1 MGRRCQVPDTGPGH
15 RRSQSDRQLLRNIVY
30 LRRHPAERGRRLA
43 RDGPGGGQRRV
54 AQLRFLGHGHD
65 HRQRQRCPRS
75 QDDLRADQEHGQRPV
90 HGLGRSFRCGRARR
104 RQLLPLRVRRSHRQQ
119 LVAGGRGCSLEHR
132 HHVSRGRLCQ
142 RRGRKLPRQQRPY
155 RRFRW
160 EPGQRR
166 AHLRGLLQIRRRKA
180 HIDFGRPHAGR
191 RRLRQCS
198 ARR

>member
-104 RQLLPLRVRRSHRQQ
+104 RQLLPLRPS
-119 LVAGGRGCSLEHR
+119 LPSATAGRGW
-132 HHVSRGRLCQ
+132 SRVFLGTSASRIAWPSMPKTGPKITTATTALSTVPMGT
-142 RRGRKLPRQQRPY
+142 RPTPRPSSWATSNTTTKSPY
-155 RRFRW
+155 RLW
-160 EPGQRR
+160 SPPRR
-166 AHLRGLLQIRRRKA
+166 
-180 HIDFGRPHAGR
+180 
-191 RRLRQCS
+191 
-198 ARR
+198 